1 MMLLKVID
9 GLFVGTRYG
18 VWLLGVL
25 GIIGSVILAVA
36 NVGAG
41 ISAMLVCVGALLL
54 SIAVALLLMPQN
66 LTKNRLEGRN
76 PYLIGTIA
84 LIAAMIVVGG
94 VYFTNGGF
102 PDLNLIFT

>member
-41 ISAMLVCVGALLL
+41 ISAMLVCVGGASVIYCC
-54 SIAVALLLMPQN
+54 SIAAD
-66 LTKNRLEGRN
+66 
-76 PYLIGTIA
+76 
-84 LIAAMIVVGG
+84 AAKS
-94 VYFTNGGF
+94 NQESS
-102 PDLNLIFT
+102 